1 MLENYSKEPQG
12 KTDLWF
18 YGTVI
23 LAALL
28 IIAASIYALNY
39 FDVISFSGSSSQ
51 KVKTE
56 TPKASLSSKN
66 REPAKSALNAI
77 GEINSVA
84 SVGANYMQFTNSIQS
99 AKIKFDVAMRDFEAQ
114 TPEDAEIQRQL
125 AEVLICYVDA
135 KEAWGEFIEDG
146 DEFGFLTPKSYSD
159 IPKFA
164 ATYGFTKSS
173 NGEYFKDT
181 VLGAIL
187 READRKFENVRGK
200 IK

>member
-1 MLENYSKEPQG
+1 MLENYSKEPEG
-12 KTDLWF
+12 KVDLWF

-28 IIAASIYALNY
+28 ILAGSLFALNY
-39 FDVISFSGSSSQ
+39 FEVISFSGSSSQ
-51 KVKTE
+51 TAKTE

-99 AKIKFDVAMRDFEAQ
+99 AKIKFDVAMRDFDAQ
-114 TPEDAEIQRQL
+114 TAEDEEIQRQL

-135 KEAWGEFIEDG
+135 KEAWGEFIENG
-146 DEFGFLTPKSYSD
+146 DSYGFLAPKSYSR
-159 IPKFA
+159 IPKLA
-164 ATYGFTKSS
+164 ATYGFKPDK
-173 NGEYFKDT
+173 GEYYKDE
-181 VLGAIL
+181 VMRVIL
-187 READRKFENVRGK
+187 TEADRKFETVRAK